1 MLKQSKNRQHGKVF
15 ISPAGRSLPFKHV
28 FHVIISRMSSSS
40 LELHLIYIQTAIKN
54 VLQTVDN
61 MKRRSEE
68 ISLALPMIGTG
79 GLTDWRLQSCCNA
92 ASEAIWTYLKANSHS
107 HIRHIHLVNDNA
119 EITRILRD
127 IFQRHEH
134 REGPPS
140 KVRDVPRTHSKEFE
154 YHTKGLKLKETWKV
168 QKMTDSSVDI
178 SKYFDKISNSSKDN
192 EKRGK
197 LKIYGDDEEQTF
209 VSENCGICMCEM
221 TDPVRLNRCKHTFC
235 LECITGFFQTKPSC
249 PVCGFVY
256 GKIYGDQPDDGTAS
270 IYIDPTSLPG
280 YDEKQTYVIIYE
292 FPKGK
297 QKSFHPDPGVEYEGF
312 KRRAFL
318 PISKDGTEVLQLLKR
333 AFEQGMAF
341 TIGTSRTTGKEGVI
355 TWNDIHH
362 KTSKTGGPT
371 KFGYP
376 DSEYLTRVREEL
388 GCKGITDE

>member
-1 MLKQSKNRQHGKVF
+1 IL
-15 ISPAGRSLPFKHV
+15 
-28 FHVIISRMSSSS
+28 II
-40 LELHLIYIQTAIKN
+40 
-54 VLQTVDN
+54 
-61 MKRRSEE
+61 
-68 ISLALPMIGTG
+68 G

-92 ASEAIWTYLKANSHS
+92 ASEAIWNYLKANSHS

-140 KVRDVPRTHSKEFE
+140 KVRDVPRNHSKEFE

-192 EKRGK
+192 EKRGNV
-197 LKIYGDDEEQTF
+197 KIFGDDEEQTF
-209 VSENCGICMCEM
+209 VSENCVICMCEM

-256 GKIYGDQPDDGTAS
+256 GKIFGDQPDDGTAS

-292 FPKGK
+292 FPKGR